1 VLSVVMPAFNEQ
13 EYLADA
19 VGAVVDGLRRRGG
32 PFEVIVVEN
41 GSSDGTL
48 GVANDLAAQYPEVRV
63 LSSPEA
69 DYGRAL
75 RAGFVAAHGE
85 AVANFD
91 VDYIDLVFLEDALVL
106 VSAPDG
112 PAIVVASKRSAGAHD
127 TRALGRRVVTATFA
141 AVLRG
146 GFGLRVSDTHGM
158 KVMRRP
164 DLLPLV
170 DACRFGADLFDT
182 ELVLR
187 TERAGLG
194 VAELPV
200 TVRDT
205 RPPRSSIVRR
215 IPRSLAG
222 LLRLKLALGR
232 DRTRQR

>member
-1 VLSVVMPAFNEQ
+1 
-13 EYLADA
+13 
-19 VGAVVDGLRRRGG
+19 
-32 PFEVIVVEN
+32 
-41 GSSDGTL
+41 
-48 GVANDLAAQYPEVRV
+48 V

-158 KVMRRP
+158 KVIRRP

>member
-158 KVMRRP
+158 KVMRRQ

>member
-1 VLSVVMPAFNEQ
+1 
-13 EYLADA
+13 
-19 VGAVVDGLRRRGG
+19 
-32 PFEVIVVEN
+32 
-41 GSSDGTL
+41 
-48 GVANDLAAQYPEVRV
+48 
-63 LSSPEA
+63 
-69 DYGRAL
+69 
-75 RAGFVAAHGE
+75 
-85 AVANFD
+85 
-91 VDYIDLVFLEDALVL
+91 
-106 VSAPDG
+106 
-112 PAIVVASKRSAGAHD
+112 
-127 TRALGRRVVTATFA
+127 
-141 AVLRG
+141 
-146 GFGLRVSDTHGM
+146 M
-158 KVMRRP
+158 KVMRRQ